1 MVSLVQRWTEADVP
15 WTGRQPVR
23 FRKPDC
29 DTASLLLSNEWFTE
43 AACPLSVLSAWSP
56 AEHDRQGRSI
66 GSQRSLRRATGEKDG
81 DHMTVASLSGPPL
94 WLRTLQFPLTRII
107 ILGFILFY
115 FMGWAQ
121 SWLNDY
127 HDRPLLSSAI
137 QIVLGLAAIGVY
149 VAWGKFIERRAVTE
163 LSTPGLGREWAIGA
177 VVGAGLYTASA
188 VILMLLGI
196 YKVEGLNPLLFL
208 LPNLA
213 MAIKSG
219 IFEELIF
226 RGILFRSTEAMF
238 GSWVGILVSS
248 LAFGLV
254 HLANP
259 GATIGGAIFICIE
272 AGLLLSAA
280 FLVTRRL
287 WICMGFHMVWNYVQ
301 SAVFSGVVSGA
312 VSDPG
317 LLKVTIEG
325 PELLTGGA
333 FGMEHSVV
341 ALVLCTTT
349 GVILLLIAIRRGHL
363 SPPMWKR

>member
-1 MVSLVQRWTEADVP
+1 MIDKSLVGQ
-15 WTGRQPVR
+15 
-23 FRKPDC
+23 
-29 DTASLLLSNEWFTE
+29 
-43 AACPLSVLSAWSP
+43 
-56 AEHDRQGRSI
+56 
-66 GSQRSLRRATGEKDG
+66 
-81 DHMTVASLSGPPL
+81 PL
-94 WLRTLQFPLTRII
+94 WLRAVQFPLTRII
-107 ILGFILFY
+107 ILGSFLFF
-115 FMGWAQ
+115 FMAWAQ
-121 SWLNDY
+121 SWLDEY
-127 HDRPLLSSAI
+127 HDRPVLSAAI

-149 VAWGKFIERRAVTE
+149 IAWGKVIERREVTE

-177 VVGAGLYTASA
+177 LVGAGLYTASA
-188 VILMLLGI
+188 LILMLLGI
-196 YKVEGLNPLLFL
+196 YKVDGFNPWLFL

-226 RGILFRSTEAMF
+226 RGVLFRSTEAML

-248 LAFGLV
+248 LAFGLI
-254 HLANP
+254 HLTNP
-259 GATIGGAIFICIE
+259 GATIGGAVYICIE

-280 FLVTRRL
+280 FLMTRRL
-287 WICMGFHMVWNYVQ
+287 WICMGLHMAWNYFQ

-317 LLKVTIEG
+317 LLRATIEG
-325 PELLTGGA
+325 PELLTGGS

-363 SPPMWKR
+363 LPPMWKR